1 MLATGLPQSNSWLL
15 LGSENGNADAKSGL
29 GVEAAWN
36 SNQQW
41 ERQSLE
47 ASCWFP
53 LRLYD
58 DTKEAIKLSLVTYN
72 TLIDVPL
79 LPLQS
84 RFFKCFFRDWEKP
97 LEAKLLGS
105 SAHRWSDGPMEKK
118 HQGVGAKWFLESS
131 YGALS

>member
-15 LGSENGNADAKSGL
+15 LGSENGNAVAKSGL

-41 ERQSLE
+41 DRQFLK
-47 ASCWFP
+47 ASHWFP

-84 RFFKCFFRDWEKP
+84 RFFKLISRFF
-97 LEAKLLGS
+97 AKNHWKRS
-105 SAHRWSDGPMEKK
+105 
-118 HQGVGAKWFLESS
+118 
-131 YGALS
+131 